1 MNSEK
6 TLGSHPTGICFF
18 KVNNR
23 NTKTMFKICFFIW
36 CFYCPL
42 WTIKCLPNQMQSVTV
57 GCIMFRF
64 WLRNKVYDF
73 LNNPVKL
80 ILHNNFFIYQSKYG
94 KHKYMKIRY
103 IIKLNVYIA
112 MQATRTITKNQLL
125 RKIIRLCLV
134 DYSSVLCLLL
144 FVSLFIVAFVFFEKN
159 ICLIDHLKLIFF
171 Y

>member
-1 MNSEK
+1 
-6 TLGSHPTGICFF
+6 
-18 KVNNR
+18 
-23 NTKTMFKICFFIW
+23 
-36 CFYCPL
+36 
-42 WTIKCLPNQMQSVTV
+42 
-57 GCIMFRF
+57 
-64 WLRNKVYDF
+64 
-73 LNNPVKL
+73 
-80 ILHNNFFIYQSKYG
+80 
-94 KHKYMKIRY
+94 MKIRY

-134 DYSSVLCLLL
+134 DYSLVLCLLL